1 MKRSSTTIVFTVTL
15 LSLMLF
21 TACAGGED
29 GDTSMPDTEAMTDTA
44 MTDPGMTD
52 PTTTDPGTAGQD
64 QQKINLNT
72 ASEAEFQ
79 SIPNVGER
87 MVGEFIE
94 YRPYVSIRQF
104 REEIGKYVD
113 DELVTGYERY
123 VFVPV
128 DPNES
133 DEATLQQI
141 PGVNEAVAAELVDGR
156 PYATDEEFLEALSQR
171 IAPDQVA
178 MAERYLAD

>member
-1 MKRSSTTIVFTVTL
+1 MKRSSTTIVLTVTL

-21 TACAGGED
+21 TACGGGED

-44 MTDPGMTD
+44 MTDPGMAE
-52 PTTTDPGTAGQD
+52 TAGQD

-72 ASEAEFQ
+72 ASEADFQ
-79 SIPNVGER
+79 SIPNVGEQ

-94 YRPYVSIRQF
+94 YQPYVSIRQF

-113 DELVTGYERY
+113 DEQVAGYERY

-141 PGVNEAVAAELVDGR
+141 PGVNEAVAAALVDGR
-156 PYATDEEFLEALSQR
+156 PYATDEEFLDALSQR

>member
-1 MKRSSTTIVFTVTL
+1 MKRSSTTIVLTVTIF
-15 LSLMLF
+15 SLTLF
-21 TACAGGED
+21 TACGGGED
-29 GDTSMPDTEAMTDTA
+29 TDTPMQDTEAMTDTA
-44 MTDPGMTD
+44 VTD
-52 PTTTDPGTAGQD
+52 PTMPGTAAQA
-64 QQKINLNT
+64 QQKVNLNT
-72 ASEAEFQ
+72 ASEEEFQ
-79 SIPNVGER
+79 TIPNVGER

-113 DELVTGYERY
+113 EQQVATYEQY
-123 VFVPV
+123 VFVPI

-156 PYATDEEFLEALSQR
+156 PYATDQEFLDALSQR

-178 MAERYLAD
+178 TAERYLAE

>member
-1 MKRSSTTIVFTVTL
+1 MKRSSTTIVLTVTL
-15 LSLMLF
+15 FSLTLF
-21 TACAGGED
+21 TACGGGED
-29 GDTSMPDTEAMTDTA
+29 TDTPMQDTEAMTDTA
-44 MTDPGMTD
+44 MTDPAMAD
-52 PTTTDPGTAGQD
+52 TAGQA

-79 SIPNVGER
+79 AIPNVGER
-87 MVGEFIE
+87 MIGEFIE

-113 DELVTGYERY
+113 EEQVATYEEY
-123 VFVPV
+123 VFVPI

-141 PGVNEAVAAELVDGR
+141 PGVNEAVAAELANGR
-156 PYATDEEFLEALSQR
+156 PYASNQEFLDALSQR

-178 MAERYLAD
+178 TAEPYLAD